1 MKPVYQE
8 EIKAAYGGEPKGV
21 HFHRPGKN
29 VIEFIKPETPVANF
43 KFNYDN
49 YTLLTSLP
57 YLRPAIGNIILIQI
71 FL

>member
-49 YTLLTSLP
+49 YTILFISLMCGD
-57 YLRPAIGNIILIQI
+57 LAGKKKIHSL
-71 FL
+71 